1 MLQAD
6 FFQRDQI
13 VRQSTFSFEHSG
25 IGTLKLTQWC
35 KHTIVQTRNYRGST
49 ETMKTKKNF

>member
-13 VRQSTFSFEHSG
+13 VCQSTFSFEHSG
-25 IGTLKLTQWC
+25 IGTLKLTQC
-35 KHTIVQTRNYRGST
+35 DVNTQLFKQETT
-49 ETMKTKKNF
+49 EVLHRP

>member
-1 MLQAD
+1 MLQTD

-35 KHTIVQTRNYRGST
+35 EHTIVQTRNYRGST
-49 ETMKTKKNF
+49 ETMKTKKIF